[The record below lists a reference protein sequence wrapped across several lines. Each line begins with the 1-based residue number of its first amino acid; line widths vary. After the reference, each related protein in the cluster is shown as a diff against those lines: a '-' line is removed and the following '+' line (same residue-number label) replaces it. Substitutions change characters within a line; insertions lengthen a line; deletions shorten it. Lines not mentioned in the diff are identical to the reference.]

1 MAHVLQIQFEQHT
14 SMTDDQWVEIE
25 KNLGRVGQVAGLLK
39 FLIGAGAAVVMALA
53 GGMLWVN
60 TTTKALSET
69 QDSLLKTQQALAS
82 LEAKRDVT
90 ITQWTDW
97 RRAKDEIDTRL
108 TTIVERQQ
116 IQIDRADF
124 RANTTN
130 AR

>member
-53 GGMLWVN
+53 GGMLSVN

-69 QDSLLKTQQALAS
+69 QGSLLKTQQALAS
-82 LEAKRDVT
+82 LEAKRDAT
-90 ITQWTDW
+90 ISQWTDW

-124 RANTTN
+124 RSSTK
-130 AR
+130 